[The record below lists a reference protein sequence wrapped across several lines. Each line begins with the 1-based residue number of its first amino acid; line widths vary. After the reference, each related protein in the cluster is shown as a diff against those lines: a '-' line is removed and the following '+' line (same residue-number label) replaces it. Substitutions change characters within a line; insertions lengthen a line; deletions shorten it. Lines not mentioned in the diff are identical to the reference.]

1 MDIDLRF
8 GEDTYCLD
16 GDNFVKN
23 PTEEL
28 QKVEQFLGLKS
39 YISPNKFVYNR
50 VKQFFCLKQVDQDSC
65 ISSNKGR
72 SHPNML
78 QATRNRLQE
87 YYRPL

>member
-39 YISPNKFVYNR
+39 YIS
-50 VKQFFCLKQVDQDSC
+50 QISLC
-65 ISSNKGR
+65 IT
-72 SHPNML
+72 P
-78 QATRNRLQE
+78 
-87 YYRPL
+87 